1 MEKCKTCGGTGD
13 GKKNVV
19 SGKIVEDFL
28 CPDCHGTGE
37 VEKADNGLTLSA
49 KIKDILNDFEHADDI
64 VRNIFLIPDFQKECK
79 ACKVQYK
86 TSLLDRVEAELPTFR
101 FYCRYYS
108 DLTDDMVGCIA
119 NENGHCNND
128 ECKALSEV
136 KKAISKIRGLEK

>member
-1 MEKCKTCGGTGD
+1 MNCPKCGQELRTLSVGVFCDNCGPLEFGMD
-13 GKKNVV
+13 VRA
-19 SGKIVEDFL
+19 KI
-28 CPDCHGTGE
+28 
-37 VEKADNGLTLSA
+37 EKAEAKVAELEA
-49 KIKDILNDFEHADDI
+49 QKEKIKAE
-64 VRNIFLIPDFQKECK
+64 
-79 ACKVQYK
+79 
-86 TSLLDRVEAELPTFR
+86 TLDRVEAELPTFR

>member
-28 CPDCHGTGE
+28 CPDCHGTGS

-79 ACKVQYK
+79 ACKAQYK
-86 TSLLDRVEAELPTFR
+86 TSLLDRVEAELPKRLIPEFPQMEKTERHFKIG
-101 FYCRYYS
+101 FN
-108 DLTDDMVGCIA
+108 LAIA
-119 NENGHCNND
+119 
-128 ECKALSEV
+128 EV
-136 KKAISKIRGLEK
+136 KEAISKIRGLDK